1 MWIKWRRRW
10 SKISMCSKFCLFLV
24 HSDVIFANTN
34 QLYTEPVTGHARK
47 NDVQHYKDL
56 VKKDQDS
63 LYDTV
68 VDGVESN
75 PAYDRSNYLII
86 HKRLWLSCCCLYL
99 PVSTY
104 NYNFFRN
111 LLRKFWSHMLTF
123 ICSSVCSLKFLFNLK
138 FKFKFWN
145 N

>member
-1 MWIKWRRRW
+1 MRESNEGAIEAKYLCVV
-10 SKISMCSKFCLFLV
+10 SCLFLV

-34 QLYTEPVTGHARK
+34 ELYTEPVTGHARK

-75 PAYDRSNYLII
+75 PAYDRSNFL
-86 HKRLWLSCCCLYL
+86 R
-99 PVSTY
+99 
-104 NYNFFRN
+104 RN
-111 LLRKFWSHMLTF
+111 LFEKS
-123 ICSSVCSLKFLFNLK
+123 
-138 FKFKFWN
+138 
-145 N
+145 